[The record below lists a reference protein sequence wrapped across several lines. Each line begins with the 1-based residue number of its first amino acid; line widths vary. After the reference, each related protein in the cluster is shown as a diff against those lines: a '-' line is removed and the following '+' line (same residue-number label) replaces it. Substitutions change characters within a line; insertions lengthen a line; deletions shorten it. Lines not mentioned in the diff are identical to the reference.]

1 LFTLEQLSYYRRGET
16 MEFGIAITDVNL
28 DVLKEPGCTVY
39 FDVTR
44 MRATG
49 CATMARRGERKVSPE
64 EEVADD
70 RACLRP
76 SEQCY
81 WGNCQHA
88 EAGADIHICCN
99 KYFCSRHEHIDKGIL
114 SGKCPMSLHQLGKRA
129 KKKESKKGKA
139 AAEK

>member
-1 LFTLEQLSYYRRGET
+1 
-16 MEFGIAITDVNL
+16 
-28 DVLKEPGCTVY
+28 VY

-44 MRATG
+44 LRAIG
-49 CATMARRGERKVSPE
+49 FATMARRGERKASS
-64 EEVADD
+64 EVPDD

-76 SEQCY
+76 AEQCY
-81 WGNCQHA
+81 WGSCKHA
-88 EAGADIHICCN
+88 EAGADIHTCCN
-99 KYFCSRHEHIDKGIL
+99 KYFCPRHEHINKGLL